1 MEAVALLIVLAL
13 LVEAIVETIKQA
25 LTGGV
30 KWPAVAAMAGGIGI
44 CVAAGAGIFKILG
57 ISFPAW
63 LDAAITGILVS
74 RGSNFISDL
83 FGKLK
88 GSKSSAKE

>member
-1 MEAVALLIVLAL
+1 METVAVLVILALLI
-13 LVEAIVETIKQA
+13 EAIVETVKQA
-25 LTGGV
+25 VEGGV
-30 KWPAVAAMAGGIGI
+30 KWPAVAAMAGGVGI
-44 CVAAGAGIFKILG
+44 CIAADVGMFRMLG
-57 ISFPAW
+57 ILIPAW

-88 GSKSSAKE
+88 ESK

>member
-1 MEAVALLIVLAL
+1 METVAVLVMLALLI
-13 LVEAIVETIKQA
+13 EAIVETVKQA
-25 LTGGV
+25 VEGGV
-30 KWPAVAAMAGGIGI
+30 KWPAVAAMAGGVGI
-44 CVAAGAGIFKILG
+44 CIAAGVGMFGMLG
-57 ISFPAW
+57 ILIPAW

-88 GSKSSAKE
+88 ESR

>member
-1 MEAVALLIVLAL
+1 MEAVAIIVVLAL
-13 LVEAIVETIKQA
+13 LVEAVIETFKQA
-25 LTGGV
+25 IAGGI
-30 KWPAVAAMAGGIGI
+30 KWPAVAAMLGGIGVCI
-44 CVAAGAGIFKILG
+44 AAQVGILSILG
-57 ISFPAW
+57 VSFPAW

-88 GSKSSAKE
+88 ASK